1 MTARLVLIAH
11 GSTDAVRRGAFGDDE
26 PLGPVGI
33 QAAEALAL
41 GLHHSARVFTST
53 ARRCTQT
60 CAALGLNAHPDAV
73 LDDWDLGRWR
83 GRSVETVTADQ
94 PDEVGRWLTDPDAI
108 PHSGESLS
116 ALIIRADGLPA
127 RIEAAEDGI
136 TVTITHPAVI
146 RAAIVSAV
154 QAGARSFW
162 RIDVA
167 PLTATTLIGHDGR
180 WNLRATGQPLDS
192 VALLNR

>member
-11 GSTDAVRRGAFGDDE
+11 GSTDAVRRLAFSDDE
-26 PLGPVGI
+26 PLDPRGI
-33 QAAEALAL
+33 QAAEATAL
-41 GLHHSARVFTST
+41 GLHHSARVLTST

-60 CAALGLNAHPDAV
+60 CAALGLTADPEPA

-83 GRSVETVTADQ
+83 GRGLETLTSEQ
-94 PDEVGRWLTDPDAI
+94 PDEVGRWLTDPDAVS
-108 PHSGESLS
+108 HGGESLN
-116 ALIIRADGLPA
+116 ALIIRADRLLA
-127 RIEAAEDGI
+127 QLQDASAGI
-136 TVTITHPAVI
+136 TVMITHPAVI
-146 RAAIVSAV
+146 RAVIVSALD
-154 QAGARSFW
+154 AGASSFW
-162 RIDVA
+162 RIDIP